1 MFLCN
6 TVSISRFIFEIG
18 HWWSKH
24 PIKRGMQTETY
35 FLVSKLQQAT
45 KQSIQNLISV
55 YLRFSIWHKRKNI
68 VYVFTASNAGQAISS
83 LNSSFHQFIWK
94 IFIWHMHRQKD
105 IIRFKFVISWLRVP
119 RNSNK
124 VIDRA
129 EYPKSMSIFS
139 KISIW
144 AVIQMT

>member
-124 VIDRA
+124 VYRSSWI
-129 EYPKSMSIFS
+129 PWKHVNIF
-139 KISIW
+139 
-144 AVIQMT
+144 